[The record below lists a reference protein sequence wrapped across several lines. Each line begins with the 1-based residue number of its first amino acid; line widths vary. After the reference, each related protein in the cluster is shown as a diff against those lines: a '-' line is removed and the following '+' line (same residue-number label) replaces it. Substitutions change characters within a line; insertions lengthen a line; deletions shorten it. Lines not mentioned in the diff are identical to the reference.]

1 MARAGQAGRYFGRS
15 TPPRARIRGAPP
27 SRPSRRVSPSG
38 SSPSGAQ
45 PPAASGDAPA
55 RLAFGPFVL
64 DRQERRLTRADT
76 SNVAGDGPLDVPV
89 QARAFDL
96 VAHLATHAG
105 ALVRKDDLFAAV
117 WPGVVVTDAAM
128 TQAVRVARR
137 ALADDAAAP
146 TYIETVAGHGYR
158 FIAPVAALPPEPPVA
173 AEIAEPTGSAP
184 QTARPVETAA
194 PQSSAP
200 QSPIAQ
206 VPVTQADSAP
216 RPVPRGSVGGAV
228 VGALATSLVGGLLYG
243 VAIGADGPHP
253 TLVSVTAFA
262 LGAGV
267 AGAAA
272 VSAGAARAAVWRPW
286 MAPLGGA
293 LAGGLAGA
301 IGETVGGSVL
311 ATLTGGVPGDLT
323 GGVEGAVVGA
333 ALGLA
338 FAPLRRGRHVV
349 LVTALATMLA
359 FAVLAATG
367 HPTFA
372 GSLDAALAVPNDP
385 LRLDV
390 LAPGGLT
397 PGLRVLLGA
406 FEGVLFG
413 LGVGTGARR

>member
-1 MARAGQAGRYFGRS
+1 M
-15 TPPRARIRGAPP
+15 
-27 SRPSRRVSPSG
+27 
-38 SSPSGAQ
+38 
-45 PPAASGDAPA
+45 
-55 RLAFGPFVL
+55 
-64 DRQERRLTRADT
+64 
-76 SNVAGDGPLDVPV
+76 

-96 VAHLATHAG
+96 VAHLAVHAG

-137 ALADDAAAP
+137 AIGDDAAAP

-158 FIAPVAALPPEPPVA
+158 FIAPVAALPSEPAPAVAPA
-173 AEIAEPTGSAP
+173 AEI
-184 QTARPVETAA
+184 VERVDPAA
-194 PQSSAP
+194 PRSLTAH
-200 QSPIAQ
+200 
-206 VPVTQADSAP
+206 VPVTQADTAP
-216 RPVPRGSVGGAV
+216 QTVPPRGSVGGAV

-243 VAIGADGPHP
+243 VALGADGLHP
-253 TLVSVTAFA
+253 VTTLVSVTAFA

-272 VSAGAARAAVWRPW
+272 VSAGAARAAAWRPW

-293 LAGGLAGA
+293 LAGGIAGA
-301 IGETVGGSVL
+301 VGEAVGGNVL
-311 ATLTGGVPGDLT
+311 ATLTGMAPGDLT

-338 FAPLRRGRHVV
+338 FAPFRRGRHVV

-359 FAVLAATG
+359 FALLAATG

-372 GSLDAALAVPNDP
+372 GSLDAALALPDDP

-397 PGLRVLLGA
+397 AGLRVLLGA
-406 FEGVLFG
+406 FEGLLFG